1 MADPIDFWF
10 SVGSTY
16 TYLTVMR
23 LAEIERVGGIPFRW
37 RPFSVRAIM
46 KEMNNIPFGN
56 KPIKAAY
63 MWRDIERRAEMYG
76 VPIKVP
82 APYPLTEF
90 DLANRVAIV
99 GVSEGWCS
107 DYVRA
112 TYCRWFQLGQEAGSE
127 PNVSDSLREIKQEPE
142 RVLGL
147 ANSGAI
153 NERYEAATDE
163 ARKLQIFG
171 APTFVVRGERFWG
184 DDRLED
190 AVSWYKRGR
199 LSS

>member
-23 LAEIERVGGIPFRW
+23 LAEIERVSGIPFRW

-63 MWRDIERRAEMYG
+63 MWRDIERRADKYG
-76 VPIKVP
+76 FPIKVP
-82 APYPLTEF
+82 APYPLTEY

-99 GVSEGWCS
+99 GVGEGWCS
-107 DYVRA
+107 DYVKA
-112 TYCRWFQLGQEAGSE
+112 TYRRWFQRGQEAGSE
-127 PNVSDSLREIKQEPE
+127 PNISDSLREIKQEPQ

-171 APTFVVRGERFWG
+171 VPTFVVRGERFWG
-184 DDRLED
+184 DDRMED
-190 AVSWYKRGR
+190 AVSWHKHGR